1 MIEMNRIGVDY
12 ISLIGIS
19 PLGMITAA
27 ADAGCHNISLILTRP
42 DYNPDEYPWFSLID
56 DAALRR
62 ETVTCLRD
70 RDVSIALVDG
80 FAVYPDQPT
89 ENHRKAFE
97 ILAELGVRRVNTVSF
112 DEDWSRMIDKTAEI
126 VAMAREYDVTVTIES
141 CPMLTVKTLA
151 QALEVISAVNLPNF
165 KLLIDTMHITRSGES
180 GDIARLDPML
190 IDYVQISDGPL
201 SVPDPLNYMNEA
213 MNERMVPGT
222 GEMPLVEMIRAM
234 RRDIIVSIE
243 VPMRSLKEA
252 GMSETERVRLAVEGA
267 RKVVAAAEA

>member
-1 MIEMNRIGVDY
+1 MNRIGVDY
-12 ISLIGIS
+12 ITLMGIS
-19 PLGMITAA
+19 PQGMIAAA
-27 ADAGCHNISLILTRP
+27 ADAGCRNISLILSRP
-42 DYNPDEYPWFSLID
+42 DYNPDGYPWFSLID

-62 ETVTCLRD
+62 ETVACLRD

-80 FAVYPDQPT
+80 FAVYPDRPV
-89 ENHRKAFE
+89 ENHRQAFE

-112 DEDWSRMIDKTAEI
+112 DDDWSRMIDKTAQI

-141 CPMLTVKTLA
+141 CPMLAVKTLA

-165 KLLIDTMHITRSGES
+165 KLLIDTMHIVRSGES
-180 GDIARLDPML
+180 EDIARLDPML
-190 IDYVQISDGPL
+190 IDYVQISDGPI

-222 GEMPLVEMIRAM
+222 GEMPLVEMIRAI
-234 RRDIIVSIE
+234 RRDVVVSIE

-252 GMSETERVRLAVEGA
+252 GLSEVERIRLAVEGA
-267 RKVVAAAEA
+267 RRVVAAAEA

>member
-1 MIEMNRIGVDY
+1 MNRIGVDY

-42 DYNPDEYPWFSLID
+42 DYNPDGYPWFSLID

-89 ENHRKAFE
+89 ENHRQAFE

-180 GDIARLDPML
+180 GDIARLDPVL

>member
-1 MIEMNRIGVDY
+1 MNRIGVDY

-89 ENHRKAFE
+89 ENHRQAFE